1 MFALRGVSLEYRTDP
16 SASQLVPEKVVLECA
31 RAAKEHHVAVE
42 KFDLLSSGFSD
53 PELDVIEWCLRP
65 GMFSFKTRR
74 PWKRAG
80 GDNFNLQG
88 FPEMC
93 QKEHYPDPRSH
104 RCCA

>member
-1 MFALRGVSLEYRTDP
+1 MCQGSKR
-16 SASQLVPEKVVLECA
+16 ASYSSG
-31 RAAKEHHVAVE
+31 

-65 GMFSFKTRR
+65 GMFSFKTRC

-93 QKEHYPDPRSH
+93 QKEHYPDVVLIEVEWPSWQSQPRNVWPI
-104 RCCA
+104 